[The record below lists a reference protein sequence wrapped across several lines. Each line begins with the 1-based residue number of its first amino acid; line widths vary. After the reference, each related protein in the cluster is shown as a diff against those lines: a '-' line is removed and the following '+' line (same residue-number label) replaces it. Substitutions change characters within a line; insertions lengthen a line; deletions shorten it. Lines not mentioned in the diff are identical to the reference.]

1 MPQTL
6 QKKNKEKLSKINIVN
21 TFFEFLLNIKF
32 AHLTTLSFSKHHAT
46 DKLYD
51 EFNNLYDK
59 FLEVYIAKYGRF
71 EPKQMQ
77 EIRYKSMTDN
87 EFKKY
92 LNDFNNFLST
102 EIFHFINK
110 EEDTDIISIVDD
122 IKVSVVKTL
131 YQLDLQ

>member
-71 EPKQMQ
+71 EQKNVQ
-77 EIRYKSMTDN
+77 EIKYRSMTDN
-87 EFKKY
+87 EFKNY
-92 LNDFNNFLST
+92 LNDFNKFLST
-102 EIFHFINK
+102 EIFQYIKH
-110 EEDTDIISIVDD
+110 EEDTDIISIIDD

>member
-6 QKKNKEKLSKINIVN
+6 QKKNKEKHSKINIVN

-71 EPKQMQ
+71 EPKQMK

-110 EEDTDIISIVDD
+110 EDDTDIISIIDD

>member
-6 QKKNKEKLSKINIVN
+6 QKKNREKHSKINIVN

-71 EPKQMQ
+71 ESKQIH

>member
-77 EIRYKSMTDN
+77 EISYKSMTDN
-87 EFKKY
+87 EFKNY
-92 LNDFNNFLST
+92 LNDFNKFLST

-110 EEDTDIISIVDD
+110 EEDTDIISIIDD

>member
-71 EPKQMQ
+71 EQKNVQ
-77 EIRYKSMTDN
+77 EIKYRSMTDN

-102 EIFHFINK
+102 EIFQYIKH
-110 EEDTDIISIVDD
+110 EEDTDIISIIDD